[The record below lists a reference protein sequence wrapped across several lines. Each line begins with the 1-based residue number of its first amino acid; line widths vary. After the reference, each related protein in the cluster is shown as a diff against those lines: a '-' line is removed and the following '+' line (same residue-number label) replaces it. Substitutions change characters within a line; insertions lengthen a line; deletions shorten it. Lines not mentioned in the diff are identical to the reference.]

1 MVVQKLF
8 QELWKSALHV
18 AKIMFFR
25 KKTVYNS
32 YNFEIPYYK
41 HSRLGGPGSHFQG
54 CQKQ

>member
-1 MVVQKLF
+1 MIVQKLF
-8 QELWKSALHV
+8 QELWKSALYV

-25 KKTVYNS
+25 KKTVYDS

-41 HSRLGGPGSHFQG
+41 HSRLGGPGSHFQS